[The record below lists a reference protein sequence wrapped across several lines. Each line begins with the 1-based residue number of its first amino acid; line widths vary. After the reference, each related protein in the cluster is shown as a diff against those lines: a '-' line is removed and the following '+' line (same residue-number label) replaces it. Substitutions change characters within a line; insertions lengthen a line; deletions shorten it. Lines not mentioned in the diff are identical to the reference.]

1 MGSAFA
7 SSSSSS
13 HSGSSSSSSSSVSA
27 GSGAAAAASSAS
39 ATSMSGAAM
48 SMGVAPAAAASSAAS
63 APLAAATDA
72 FAWGV
77 QSLTATGA
85 DGAPQSVTVV
95 GGPLA
100 QLPVAGLGAGALGLA
115 PGLADILANGP
126 GPNSVELG
134 AQELPAGGTPGA
146 DTFVYRAGGGAETVV
161 GFDPTEDRL
170 VVLGAPVASLLYD
183 ADAGRAEVR
192 LPDGGVVALHLAPP
206 ATVPDIDPLG
216 PW

>member
-13 HSGSSSSSSSSVSA
+13 HSGSSSSSSSSVSV
-27 GSGAAAAASSAS
+27 GSGASATASSAS
-39 ATSMSGAAM
+39 AMSMSGAAV
-48 SMGVAPAAAASSAAS
+48 SGVAPAATASSVAS

-100 QLPVAGLGAGALGLA
+100 PLPVAGLGAGALGLA

-126 GPNSVELG
+126 GPGSVELG
-134 AQELPAGGTPGA
+134 AQEAPVGGTPDA
-146 DTFVYRAGGGAETVV
+146 DTFVYRSGGGAETVV

-170 VVLGAPVASLLYD
+170 VVLGAPVASLFYD
-183 ADAGRAEVR
+183 ADSGRAEVR

-206 ATVPDIDPLG
+206 AAVPDVDPLG